1 MRILLATLLL
11 IAPLAAHAYKVVSV
25 TDGDSMTLL
34 VGQSRLKLRLAGI
47 DAPEIKQ
54 AFGLQARQSL
64 QQLCSGKDAQYDAKA
79 IDHYGRTIATVRCD
93 GIDASRAQVE
103 RGMAWA
109 SARKGSDLKTLEA
122 TARNDKT
129 GLWSD
134 PHPVAPW
141 HFRRSAS
148 RHAIC
153 HSGICATEK
162 PGAWESPLH
171 TMPPE
176 EARTKALG

>member
-1 MRILLATLLL
+1 MRILLTTLLL

-25 TDGDSMTLL
+25 ADGDSMTLL

-64 QQLCSGKDAQYDAKA
+64 LQLCSGKDVQYDAKA
-79 IDHYGRTIATVRCD
+79 IDSYDRTVATVRCN
-93 GIDASRAQVE
+93 GIDASQAQVE

-109 SARKGSDLKTLEA
+109 TAKKGSDLKMLEA
-122 TARNDKT
+122 TARDEKT

-141 HFRRSAS
+141 LYRRRTAPD
-148 RHAIC
+148 ATC
-153 HSGICATEK
+153 HIGPRGGRYQWVNGRKVYGC
-162 PGAWESPLH
+162 
-171 TMPPE
+171 
-176 EARTKALG
+176 